1 MWLKDS
7 PNFDRVVYV
16 LLIVMYEG
24 IGSSTNPDDDFLTN
38 LRPSITEFQNGRHQF
53 FLGYLS
59 GPFYQNYVLVAIHG
73 HLNPE
78 TTTVTGLDSVSE

>member
-1 MWLKDS
+1 MTSYVAALKYYI
-7 PNFDRVVYV
+7 NAFKVVS
-16 LLIVMYEG
+16 E
-24 IGSSTNPDDDFLTN
+24 S
-38 LRPSITEFQNGRHQF
+38 LRPSITEFQNGCHQF

-78 TTTVTGLDSVSE
+78 TTTEAGLDSLSE

>member
-1 MWLKDS
+1 MHIQNVSYNYS
-7 PNFDRVVYV
+7 PVE
-16 LLIVMYEG
+16 LITM
-24 IGSSTNPDDDFLTN
+24 SHL
-38 LRPSITEFQNGRHQF
+38 LRPSTTEFQNGRHHF
-53 FLGYLS
+53 FLDYLS